1 MIVEWL
7 VALLPKFA
15 ANFLARVFKDWRRD
29 EALVQKGVLEQQ
41 ADNIKVREAA
51 RRDAE
56 KVSQRVEKPDEDLSK
71 DL

>member
-1 MIVEWL
+1 VFSWL

-29 EALVQKGVLEQQ
+29 EALVEKGALQQQ
-41 ADNIKVREAA
+41 AENIKAKEAA

-56 KVSQRVEKPDEDLSK
+56 KVSQRVEAPGEDLSG